1 MSAAEQLTEVQ
12 VVRPEQVKLWL
23 DDDQVVLV
31 DIRTPAEHGTEKIPG
46 SVLLPMERFDVSQLP
61 QAEGKRMV
69 IYCRTGNRSSKL
81 GHKLLESGQLDHVL
95 HLNEGLEGWKRAG
108 LPVEKGQT
116 RKLSVMQQVQL
127 TIGMMVLIGTLLGA
141 FVSPWWLLLPGGAS
155 LGMILAGL
163 TGSCALA
170 SMMAKLPYNQRA

>member
-12 VVRPEQVKLWL
+12 IVRPEQLKQWL
-23 DDDQVVLV
+23 DDDQVILV

-46 SVLLPMERFDVSQLP
+46 SILVPMEGFDVQQLP
-61 QAEGKRMV
+61 HSEGKRMV
-69 IYCRTGNRSSKL
+69 FYCRTGNRSGRL
-81 GHKLLESGQLDHVL
+81 GHKLLETRQMASVL

-108 LPVEKGQT
+108 LPVEKGQS